1 MPRHTL
7 FRKMILLLI
16 VMLVPIVGLYYYSN
30 RTSTEVLG
38 TELNQSNANQLNF
51 FQTQVNTNIDLF
63 SLWPNL
69 LIQDPDIF
77 GFKDIFLS
85 SEYFNLDII
94 NLVKRIQTKLNIQ
107 ESSSNWKTKLYI
119 FSPSLGRVVS
129 DNDVDDYDND
139 DLKKRMKPGW
149 QVKKMGQGD
158 EAYYVFSLFTAY
170 PYSSF
175 NHPEDANLIIE
186 LQFESGNIQDMLDKF
201 KSDGRRDPV
210 YFKPDLG
217 VIYNRSA
224 DKPLT
229 DSILRQLQKEPLQ
242 DAENRRLELNG
253 QTYLVNVAASA
264 TTGWYLVD
272 YMPLQDIVA
281 PIEQSN
287 RLFYFSVGLT
297 LLLGCL
303 AAYMLYAQVQVPVK
317 KLVVAFKKLQHED
330 YSIRLQAKGNNEF
343 GFVFER
349 FNSMVEQ
356 IQELFENVY
365 MERIHAREARLKQ
378 LQSQINPHFFYNCF
392 SFISSM
398 AKLGNMK
405 AVVAMSQ
412 NLSSY
417 YRYTTRQEREVVPL
431 AEELAF
437 VRNYLE
443 IQKMR
448 KPQLDFSIDVPET
461 MRRWELPLLVV
472 QPLVENAV
480 LHGIE
485 PRSGGGC
492 VRIAGEIGANEMRI
506 WVEDGGKGMGG
517 PEMEELRRSLS
528 RPMNEETG
536 CGLWNV
542 RQRMLIRYGE
552 DAGLRFMPS
561 ALGGVKAELYWPAG
575 QQTEPAVTQRGER
588 S

>member
-1 MPRHTL
+1 MPKHTL
-7 FRKMILLLI
+7 FRKMVLLLV
-16 VMLVPIVGLYYYSN
+16 VMLIPIVGLYFYSN
-30 RTSTEVLG
+30 KTSTEVLG
-38 TELNQSNANQLNF
+38 KELNQSNTNQLHF
-51 FQTQVNTNIDLF
+51 FQTQVNTNFELF

-119 FSPSLGRVVS
+119 YSPSLGRMVS
-129 DNDVDDYDND
+129 DNDVEHYDND

-149 QVKKMGQGD
+149 QMKKMGEGED
-158 EAYYVFSLFTAY
+158 AYYAFSLITAY

-175 NHPEDANLIIE
+175 NHPEEANLIIE
-186 LQFESGNIQDMLDKF
+186 MEFDSSNIQDMLDKF
-201 KSDGRRDPV
+201 KSDGRRDPI
-210 YFKPDLG
+210 YYKPDLG

-224 DKPLT
+224 DRELT
-229 DSILRQLQKEPLQ
+229 NALLAKLQEEPLGQ
-242 DAENRRLELNG
+242 EENLKVKLDGEEF
-253 QTYLVNVAASA
+253 LVNVVASD
-264 TTGWYLVD
+264 TTGWYLID

-281 PIEQSN
+281 PIETSN
-287 RLFYFSVGLT
+287 RLFYYSVGL
-297 LLLGCL
+297 LLMMSCL

-317 KLVVAFKKLQHED
+317 RLVAAFKKLQHED
-330 YSIRLQAKGNNEF
+330 YSIRLHAKGNNEF
-343 GFVFER
+343 GFVFQR
-349 FNSMVEQ
+349 FNFMVEQ
-356 IQELFENVY
+356 IQQLFKHVY
-365 MERIHAREARLKQ
+365 MERIHVREARLKQ

-398 AKLGNMK
+398 AKLGNMQ

-417 YRYTTRQEREVVPL
+417 YRYTTRQERDVVPL
-431 AEELAF
+431 QEELDF

-448 KPQLDFSIDVPET
+448 KPQMDFTFDIPEA
-461 MRRWELPLLVV
+461 MRRWEVPLLVV

-485 PRSGGGC
+485 PHSGAGSI
-492 VRIAGEIGANEMRI
+492 RILGEVDGSGMRI
-506 WVEDGGKGMGG
+506 VVEDGGKGMDSR
-517 PEMEELRRSLS
+517 EMKELERSLTE
-528 RPMNEETG
+528 PMNQEMG

-542 RQRMLIRYGE
+542 HQRLQIRHGE
-552 DAGLRFMPS
+552 AAGLRLES
-561 ALGGVKAELYWPAG
+561 SELGGLKASLYWPLERN
-575 QQTEPAVTQRGER
+575 EPRTGHKEETG
-588 S
+588 